1 MNRKANAKINT
12 DIPQE
17 IARKKLEEFF
27 EKRNKEVF
35 FARQIEVQNEDE
47 FFHWVTHRVT
57 QELIDRDLIRSET
70 RKLSSGAPIKL
81 LWNRSYRYY
90 KRSAEKLIKIVEEY
104 SDPNVGAYIGLHG
117 EMMVLEGFARSRFV
131 MIERN
136 TQKYG
141 DREWKKTG
149 HNLDFI
155 FEKDSIPYGI
165 EVKNSLGYI
174 DPDEFRIKIEM
185 CKKLGIRP
193 VFVVRMM
200 PKTWIQELQL
210 GGGFALIMKY
220 QLYPWTHKKLARKV
234 AKELDIPVDSP
245 RVLKETT
252 MKRFLN
258 WHKKHVILE
267 SNSQK
272 KNITH

>member
-1 MNRKANAKINT
+1 
-12 DIPQE
+12 
-17 IARKKLEEFF
+17 
-27 EKRNKEVF
+27 
-35 FARQIEVQNEDE
+35 
-47 FFHWVTHRVT
+47 
-57 QELIDRDLIRSET
+57 
-70 RKLSSGAPIKL
+70 
-81 LWNRSYRYY
+81 
-90 KRSAEKLIKIVEEY
+90 
-104 SDPNVGAYIGLHG
+104 
-117 EMMVLEGFARSRFV
+117 
-131 MIERN
+131 
-136 TQKYG
+136 
-141 DREWKKTG
+141 
-149 HNLDFI
+149 
-155 FEKDSIPYGI
+155 
-165 EVKNSLGYI
+165 
-174 DPDEFRIKIEM
+174 M